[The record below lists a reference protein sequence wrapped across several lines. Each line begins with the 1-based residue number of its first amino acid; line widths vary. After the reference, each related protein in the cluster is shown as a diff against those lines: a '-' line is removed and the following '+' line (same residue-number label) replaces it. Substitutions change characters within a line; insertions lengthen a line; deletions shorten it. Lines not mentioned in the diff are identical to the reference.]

1 MRVFFPVSILKK
13 KCILS
18 TCLKNSHLLHIG
30 RCILLCIFYIAVQV
44 GIRHFSQYFLAFGLV
59 FFLFLVKTKKKLVL
73 QFSATNDIE
82 CNCSH
87 RTFQLFSTLGKHSY
101 SYREF
106 HLVFKIFSIYEWYSS
121 VNMQNKIKKGEGGI
135 TKNSEFSLV
144 LLSTRVSSNF
154 SWHFGTRYM
163 KTEFHKKTFSGV
175 ADCKS

>member
-1 MRVFFPVSILKK
+1 MFKEFALV
-13 KCILS
+13 
-18 TCLKNSHLLHIG
+18 THWTM
-30 RCILLCIFYIAVQV
+30 
-44 GIRHFSQYFLAFGLV
+44 HFTLYFLYCRTSGNKTFLAIFSCFWVG

-163 KTEFHKKTFSGV
+163 KTEFHKKSFSGV